1 MRYIPFWMDFQDNNR
16 FQLHQKCHNPNLGLT
31 TKAKACTSA
40 GQEGSPG
47 GTSYTLKSAREC
59 ERMNPHTPK
68 WAPTLGVGVPMDSQI
83 FRERF
88 QGSKPIG
95 LKIFLY
101 HWKAIETWMSTMGL
115 HDLFGHLKHKLWPK
129 EKSGVKLAIW
139 LLTTKSQEST

>member
-68 WAPTLGVGVPMDSQI
+68 
-83 FRERF
+83 
-88 QGSKPIG
+88 
-95 LKIFLY
+95 
-101 HWKAIETWMSTMGL
+101 
-115 HDLFGHLKHKLWPK
+115 
-129 EKSGVKLAIW
+129 
-139 LLTTKSQEST
+139 